1 MQITSTSVT
10 PGSARKPTRGEARRA
25 AIIAAATDV
34 FLEQGFGAT
43 TLDEIVRRAGGSR
56 ATLYENFGSKEGLF
70 AAIIAEQCARVVEP
84 LQIVPH
90 AMGKPEDVLYA
101 VGKRFLGVLMR
112 PGGLGLYRLVSA
124 EGARFPELVTQVFEQ
139 GPKAAADHLA
149 GYFRSQIKQGALAIA
164 DADLAARH
172 FLEMVKGD
180 LHTRALF
187 GVPPAPTADEIEAC
201 VRGAVHTFLNG
212 ARPRAWEAS

>member
-1 MQITSTSVT
+1 MKSK
-10 PGSARKPTRGEARRA
+10 SADVSLEDASSSRPPKPTRGELRRA

-34 FLEQGFGAT
+34 FLEHGFGAA
-43 TLDEIVRRAGGSR
+43 TLDEVVRRSGGSR

-90 AMGKPEDVLYA
+90 AKGRPDDVLYA
-101 VGKRFLGVLMR
+101 VGKRFLGVLMK

-124 EGARFPELVTQVFEQ
+124 EGARFPELVTQVFDQ

-149 GYFRSQIKQGALAIA
+149 GYFRSQIK
-164 DADLAARH
+164 
-172 FLEMVKGD
+172 
-180 LHTRALF
+180 HTSVLRSNRAYSRS
-187 GVPPAPTADEIEAC
+187 PTPTSPHVISS
-201 VRGAVHTFLNG
+201 R
-212 ARPRAWEAS
+212 W

>member
-1 MQITSTSVT
+1 M
-10 PGSARKPTRGEARRA
+10 
-25 AIIAAATDV
+25 AAATEV
-34 FLEQGFGAT
+34 FLEHGFDAA
-43 TLDEIVRRAGGSR
+43 TLDEVVRRAGGSR
-56 ATLYENFGSKEGLF
+56 ATLYEKFGGKEGLF
-70 AAIIAEQCARVVEP
+70 AAIIAEQCAKVIEP

-90 AMGKPEDVLYA
+90 AKGRPEEVLYA
-101 VGKRFLGVLMR
+101 VGKRFLGVLMQ

-124 EGARFPELVTQVFEQ
+124 EGVRFPDLVTKVFDQ

-149 GYFRSQIKQGALAIA
+149 GYFRTQVKQGVLALA

-187 GVPPAPTADEIEAC
+187 GVPPPPTTGEIEAC
-201 VRGAVHTFLNG
+201 VRGAVAIFLNG
-212 ARPRAWEAS
+212 ARPGAPEAL

>member
-1 MQITSTSVT
+1 MSSEAANVSSGET
-10 PGSARKPTRGEARRA
+10 RKPSRGEARRA
-25 AIIAAATDV
+25 AIVAAATDV
-34 FLEQGFGAT
+34 FLEHGFGAA
-43 TLDEIVRRAGGSR
+43 TLDEVVRRAGGSR

-84 LQIVPH
+84 LQVVPH
-90 AMGKPEDVLYA
+90 ARGRPEDVLYA

-124 EGARFPELVTQVFEQ
+124 EGARFPELVARVFES

-149 GYFRSQIKQGALAIA
+149 GYLRSQVKQGNLTV
-164 DADLAARH
+164 DDPDLAARH

-187 GVPPAPTADEIEAC
+187 GVAPAPTAEEIEAC
-201 VRGAVHTFLNG
+201 VRGAVATFLNG
-212 ARPRAWEAS
+212 VRAQKESS

>member
-1 MQITSTSVT
+1 MNDVLASVSSVK
-10 PGSARKPTRGEARRA
+10 PRKRTRGEIRRA
-25 AIIAAATDV
+25 AIMTAATEV
-34 FLEQGFGAT
+34 FLEHGFGAA
-43 TLDEIVRRAGGSR
+43 TLDEVVRRAGGSR

-70 AAIIAEQCARVVEP
+70 AAIIAEQCAKVVEP

-90 AMGKPEDVLYA
+90 AKGRPEDVLYA
-101 VGKRFLGVLMR
+101 VGKRFLGVLMH

-124 EGARFPELVTQVFEQ
+124 EGARFPDLVTQVFAR

-149 GYFRSQIKQGALAIA
+149 GYFRTQIKQGVLALA

-187 GVPPAPTADEIEAC
+187 GVPPAPTVSEIEAC
-201 VRGAVHTFLNG
+201 VRGAVATFLNG
-212 ARPRAWEAS
+212 ALARQGIA

>member
-1 MQITSTSVT
+1 MKPASADVS
-10 PGSARKPTRGEARRA
+10 SLRARKPSRGEARRA
-25 AIIAAATDV
+25 AIVTAATHV
-34 FLEQGFGAT
+34 FLEHGFGAA
-43 TLDEIVRRAGGSR
+43 TLDEVVRRAGGSR

-84 LQIVPH
+84 LQVVPH
-90 AMGKPEDVLYA
+90 AKGRPEDVLYA
-101 VGKRFLGVLMR
+101 VGKRFLGVLMH

-124 EGARFPELVTQVFEQ
+124 EGARFPELVTRVFES

-149 GYFRSQIKQGALAIA
+149 GYFRTQVKQGELSLA
-164 DADLAARH
+164 DPDLAARH

-187 GVPPAPTADEIEAC
+187 GVPPTPTADEIEAC
-201 VRGAVHTFLNG
+201 VRGAVQIFLAG
-212 ARPRAWEAS
+212 ARPRLERV